1 MPNVL
6 KKFSYDIREIEHHT
20 KLCHESRLNDLKLLA
35 KVSVLILSF
44 MSVERFILIAAPLKC
59 HRAMTS
65 QETSLSMIVIWV
77 TGFILAIVP
86 GLFS

>member
-1 MPNVL
+1 MELENIIEKL
-6 KKFSYDIREIEHHT
+6 EI
-20 KLCHESRLNDLKLLA
+20 KVDDCKLLG

-65 QETSLSMIVIWV
+65 QAASSSMIVIWIV
-77 TGFILAIVP
+77 GLIIALVP
-86 GLFS
+86 GLFTRKK